1 MLVTAVHAA
10 AQPALQH
17 GAAPRACCAA
27 RCSPAGVPATP
38 PKLTGHSRLSPPP
51 PLPQSSLSAAS
62 LVIWLV
68 RLDRSLCTLA
78 SSLRSATLSARA
90 AAGGRGA
97 MHRMGGGGGGTHI
110 MIPPTCIS
118 PRAAQRRSS
127 SAQPRCAAGRVHA
140 RVSQVAACLSAPA
153 PLPSLTPAQEP
164 QQAQR
169 WQRRRWQ
176 QETNKDKV
184 HREGCSQ
191 VDACCSAAS
200 AASFSEICCSRPL
213 TSPFRPSTAAAWV
226 RAGGGGAVRCRT
238 KAREAGSS
246 RRRRHRRCS
255 GARAR

>member
-97 MHRMGGGGGGTHI
+97 MHRMGGGGGYPHYDPSN
-110 MIPPTCIS
+110 MHLSTC
-118 PRAAQRRSS
+118 
-127 SAQPRCAAGRVHA
+127 CT
-140 RVSQVAACLSAPA
+140 A
-153 PLPSLTPAQEP
+153 PLQLCPAALCRRPCACQGLTG
-164 QQAQR
+164 
-169 WQRRRWQ
+169 
-176 QETNKDKV
+176 
-184 HREGCSQ
+184 GCLPLRP
-191 VDACCSAAS
+191 SAAS
-200 AASFSEICCSRPL
+200 VADARTRTTAGAAL
-213 TSPFRPSTAAAWV
+213 AAAPV
-226 RAGGGGAVRCRT
+226 AARNEQRQGAQGGVLTGGCLLL
-238 KAREAGSS
+238 
-246 RRRRHRRCS
+246 RRQRRLLL
-255 GARAR
+255 